1 VESSA
6 QRKRGRT
13 RHEAVAANSG
23 FADSNPIRLVT
34 DRTAFVLESIVFVA
48 PGVLILAAS
57 WYHCSQS
64 LGRKKIS

>member
-1 VESSA
+1 MR
-6 QRKRGRT
+6 QRGRT
-13 RHEAVAANSG
+13 LREAVAANSG

-34 DRTAFVLESIVFVA
+34 DRTASALESIVFVA

-57 WYHCSQS
+57 WYRCSQS